1 MSNTHYDIAVVGA
14 GPVGLA
20 AALALAQSPAGT
32 SLKIALIESRPPRQ
46 APTNREFDTRVVAIN
61 ESSRRLLD
69 SLTDENLFNSPRI
82 CPYYTM
88 EVWDTAGNGHV
99 RFDCA
104 ELHHDNLGHIVEQS
118 VLMSA
123 LLDTLAKTENVDFL
137 CPHTVLDIQR
147 AKPQTTSQAITL
159 RLDANTLNT
168 STEAIAAK
176 TTDTEITNITADLLI
191 AADGAR
197 SQVRE
202 HLGFTHHVNDTG
214 HTAIVATIK
223 TEHSHA
229 YSARQWFST
238 TGPLAF
244 LPLQADA
251 QTIAETGDAQ
261 FVSIVWSQQH
271 QRAEHLMDLSDQ
283 DFCRELEL
291 ASEHCLGSLQLASQR
306 IKAPLA
312 QSHSDDYVQAGVALL
327 GDAAHAIHPLA
338 GQGVNLGF
346 SDVAALVEELNRG
359 HEKAL
364 PINHPSALKRYQ
376 RRRKPENRMAETA
389 MTAFKTLFE
398 REELP
403 VAVLRNQGM
412 WVFNKAKGLKHTVIK
427 RAMGL
432 LD

>member
-1 MSNTHYDIAVVGA
+1 MSNTHYDIAIVGA

-20 AALALAQSPAGT
+20 AALALAQSPAGK

-46 APTNREFDTRVVAIN
+46 APTNGKFDTRVVAIN

-69 SLTDENLFNSPRI
+69 SLSPSSLTAGSLFNSPRV
-82 CPYYTM
+82 CPYYIM

-118 VLMSA
+118 VLMAA
-123 LLDTLAKTENVDFL
+123 LLDTLASTKNVDFL

-147 AKPQTTSQAITL
+147 TKPETKNQAITL
-159 RLDANTLNT
+159 RLDANTLNKSAET
-168 STEAIAAK
+168 IASE
-176 TTDTEITNITADLLI
+176 TTDISADLLI

-202 HLGFTHHVNDTG
+202 HLGFIHHVSDTG

-223 TEHSHA
+223 TEHPHA

-251 QTIAETGDAQ
+251 QTNAETGDAQ

-271 QRAEHLMDLSDQ
+271 QRAEHLMALSDQ

-291 ASEHCLGSLQLASQR
+291 ASEHCLGSLQLVSER

-346 SDVAALVEELNRG
+346 SDVAALVEELNHS

-376 RRRKPENRMAETA
+376 RRRKPENRIAETA

-403 VAVLRNQGM
+403 LAVLRNQGM

-432 LD
+432 D

>member
-1 MSNTHYDIAVVGA
+1 MSKTHYDIAVVGA

-20 AALALAQSPAGT
+20 AALALAQSPAGK

-46 APTNREFDTRVVAIN
+46 APANGKFDTRVVAIN

-69 SLTDENLFNSPRI
+69 SLSPSSLTDGSLFNSPRI

-88 EVWDTAGNGHV
+88 EVWDTAGSGHV

-118 VLMSA
+118 VLMAA
-123 LLDTLAKTENVDFL
+123 LLDTLANTKNVDFL

-147 AKPQTTSQAITL
+147 AKPQATSQAITL
-159 RLDANTLNT
+159 KLDTNPLN
-168 STEAIAAK
+168 
-176 TTDTEITNITADLLI
+176 TDTETTNISADLLI

-202 HLGFTHHVNDTG
+202 HLGFTHHVSDTG

-223 TEHSHA
+223 TEHPHA

-244 LPLQADA
+244 LPLQADPL
-251 QTIAETGDAQ
+251 TNSETGDAQ

-271 QRAEHLMDLSDQ
+271 QRAEHLMKLSDQ

-291 ASEHCLGSLQLASQR
+291 ASELCLGSLQLASQR

-312 QSHSDDYVQAGVALL
+312 QSHSDDYVQAGVVLL

-376 RRRKPENRMAETA
+376 RRRKPENRLAETA

-403 VAVLRNQGM
+403 LAVLRNQGM
-412 WVFNKAKGLKHTVIK
+412 WVFNKAKGLKHTIIK

-432 LD
+432 D